1 MKKYVVPIASRD
13 IDLSRIK
20 FSEPLSCEIDN
31 NKINITYK
39 KHLDSNTYKTVKN
52 KTGVNFKGEVVK
64 NKDTIDLVGDFHCS
78 TQFKILYITA
88 AILIALCACYIALSD
103 FVKVWVVMAE
113 ILISL
118 FVYINLVNDDNKKFI
133 IINLLTKEIN
143 KISSKKFDYSYL
155 YNEAE
160 GYYDLDELYKGV
172 DTSLNVQKKNKI
184 KKSLCYILSITMFL
198 SGVIGVIVFGI
209 GSQTKQFEIVN
220 EYSPLY
226 EKHHIAVD
234 EDDRLYV
241 VCENYTEIFD
251 KEGNFLMKVN
261 HGRGVT
267 SVYLNFRDG
276 LTSFLLHGKGKEYKD
291 PNYYHEFVVDISN
304 KKILNKNTYKEAQI
318 EIENPN
324 RSRYYMKE
332 DTLYTIRDDKVY
344 IEGNGV
350 DKVLDLNS
358 PKSPIFFGYFFILAA
373 MGVSLLFFTRLRYR

>member
-1 MKKYVVPIASRD
+1 MKKYIVQIASRD

-52 KTGVNFKGEVVK
+52 KTGVNFKGEIVK

-118 FVYINLVNDDNKKFI
+118 FVYIHLV
-133 IINLLTKEIN
+133 
-143 KISSKKFDYSYL
+143 
-155 YNEAE
+155 AE
-160 GYYDLDELYKGV
+160 GYYDLDELYKEV
-172 DTSLNVQKKNKI
+172 DTSLKVQKKNKI

-198 SGVIGVIVFGI
+198 SGVIGVIIFGI

-251 KEGNFLMKVN
+251 KEGNLLMKVN

-276 LTSFLLHGKGKEYKD
+276 LTSFLLHGKGKEYEE

-344 IEGNGV
+344 IEGDGV

>member
-52 KTGVNFKGEVVK
+52 KTGVNFKGEIVK

-113 ILISL
+113 I
-118 FVYINLVNDDNKKFI
+118 
-133 IINLLTKEIN
+133 
-143 KISSKKFDYSYL
+143 
-155 YNEAE
+155 
-160 GYYDLDELYKGV
+160 
-172 DTSLNVQKKNKI
+172 
-184 KKSLCYILSITMFL
+184 
-198 SGVIGVIVFGI
+198 
-209 GSQTKQFEIVN
+209 
-220 EYSPLY
+220 
-226 EKHHIAVD
+226 
-234 EDDRLYV
+234 
-241 VCENYTEIFD
+241 FD

-276 LTSFLLHGKGKEYKD
+276 LTSFLLHGKGKEYEE

-344 IEGNGV
+344 IEGDGV

>member
-52 KTGVNFKGEVVK
+52 KTGVNFKGEIVK

-88 AILIALCACYIALSD
+88 AILVALCACYIALSD

-118 FVYINLVNDDNKKFI
+118 FVYIHLV
-133 IINLLTKEIN
+133 
-143 KISSKKFDYSYL
+143 
-155 YNEAE
+155 AE
-160 GYYDLDELYKGV
+160 GYYDLDELYKEV
-172 DTSLNVQKKNKI
+172 DTSLKVQKKNKI

-198 SGVIGVIVFGI
+198 SGVIGVIIFGI

-226 EKHHIAVD
+226 EKHHIEVD

-276 LTSFLLHGKGKEYKD
+276 LTSFLLHGKGKEYED

-344 IEGNGV
+344 IEGDGV

>member
-1 MKKYVVPIASRD
+1 MKKYIVQIASRD

-52 KTGVNFKGEVVK
+52 KTGVNFKGEIVK

-88 AILIALCACYIALSD
+88 AILVALCACYIALSD

-118 FVYINLVNDDNKKFI
+118 FVYIHLV
-133 IINLLTKEIN
+133 
-143 KISSKKFDYSYL
+143 
-155 YNEAE
+155 AE
-160 GYYDLDELYKGV
+160 GYYDLDELYKEV
-172 DTSLNVQKKNKI
+172 DTSLKVQKKNKI

-198 SGVIGVIVFGI
+198 SGVIGVIIFGI

-276 LTSFLLHGKGKEYKD
+276 LTSFLLHGKGKEYEE

-304 KKILNKNTYKEAQI
+304 KKILNKNTYKEAQ
-318 EIENPN
+318 ND

-344 IEGNGV
+344 IEGDGV

>member
-1 MKKYVVPIASRD
+1 
-13 IDLSRIK
+13 
-20 FSEPLSCEIDN
+20 
-31 NKINITYK
+31 
-39 KHLDSNTYKTVKN
+39 
-52 KTGVNFKGEVVK
+52 
-64 NKDTIDLVGDFHCS
+64 
-78 TQFKILYITA
+78 
-88 AILIALCACYIALSD
+88 
-103 FVKVWVVMAE
+103 
-113 ILISL
+113 
-118 FVYINLVNDDNKKFI
+118 
-133 IINLLTKEIN
+133 
-143 KISSKKFDYSYL
+143 
-155 YNEAE
+155 
-160 GYYDLDELYKGV
+160 
-172 DTSLNVQKKNKI
+172 
-184 KKSLCYILSITMFL
+184 MFL
-198 SGVIGVIVFGI
+198 SGVIGVIIFGI

-324 RSRYYMKE
+324 RSRYYIKE
-332 DTLYTIRDDKVY
+332 DTLYTIWDDKVY
-344 IEGNGV
+344 IEGDGV

>member
-52 KTGVNFKGEVVK
+52 KTGVNFKGEIVK

-118 FVYINLVNDDNKKFI
+118 FVYIHLV
-133 IINLLTKEIN
+133 
-143 KISSKKFDYSYL
+143 
-155 YNEAE
+155 AE
-160 GYYDLDELYKGV
+160 GYYDLDELYKEV
-172 DTSLNVQKKNKI
+172 DTSLKVQKKNKI

-198 SGVIGVIVFGI
+198 SGVIGVIIFGI

-276 LTSFLLHGKGKEYKD
+276 LTSFLLHGKGKEYED

-344 IEGNGV
+344 IEGDGV

>member
-52 KTGVNFKGEVVK
+52 KTGVNFKGEIVK

-118 FVYINLVNDDNKKFI
+118 FVYIHLV
-133 IINLLTKEIN
+133 
-143 KISSKKFDYSYL
+143 
-155 YNEAE
+155 AE
-160 GYYDLDELYKGV
+160 GYYDLDELYKEV
-172 DTSLNVQKKNKI
+172 DTSLKVQKKNKI

-198 SGVIGVIVFGI
+198 SGVIGVIIFGI

-226 EKHHIAVD
+226 EKHHIEVD

-276 LTSFLLHGKGKEYKD
+276 LTSFLFHGKGKEYEE

-344 IEGNGV
+344 IEGDGV

-358 PKSPIFFGYFFILAA
+358 PKSPIFVFY
-373 MGVSLLFFTRLRYR
+373 

>member
-1 MKKYVVPIASRD
+1 MKKYVVPITSRD

-52 KTGVNFKGEVVK
+52 KTGVNFKGEIVK

-88 AILIALCACYIALSD
+88 AILIVLCACYIALSD

-118 FVYINLVNDDNKKFI
+118 FVYIHLV
-133 IINLLTKEIN
+133 
-143 KISSKKFDYSYL
+143 
-155 YNEAE
+155 AE
-160 GYYDLDELYKGV
+160 GYYDLDELYKEV
-172 DTSLNVQKKNKI
+172 DTSLKVQKKNKI

-198 SGVIGVIVFGI
+198 SGVIGVIIFGI

-276 LTSFLLHGKGKEYKD
+276 LTSFLLHGKGKEYEE

-344 IEGNGV
+344 IEGDGV

>member
-1 MKKYVVPIASRD
+1 MKKYIVQIASRD

-52 KTGVNFKGEVVK
+52 KTGVNFKGEIVK

-88 AILIALCACYIALSD
+88 AILVALCACYIALSD

-118 FVYINLVNDDNKKFI
+118 FVYIHLV
-133 IINLLTKEIN
+133 
-143 KISSKKFDYSYL
+143 
-155 YNEAE
+155 AE
-160 GYYDLDELYKGV
+160 GYYDLDELYKEV
-172 DTSLNVQKKNKI
+172 DTSLKVQKKNKI

-198 SGVIGVIVFGI
+198 SGVIGVIIFGI

-251 KEGNFLMKVN
+251 KDGNFLMNVN

-276 LTSFLLHGKGKEYKD
+276 LTSFLLHGKGKEYEE

-344 IEGNGV
+344 IEGDGV

>member
-52 KTGVNFKGEVVK
+52 KTGVNFKGEIVK

-88 AILIALCACYIALSD
+88 AILVALCACYIALSD

-118 FVYINLVNDDNKKFI
+118 FVYIHLV
-133 IINLLTKEIN
+133 
-143 KISSKKFDYSYL
+143 
-155 YNEAE
+155 AE
-160 GYYDLDELYKGV
+160 GYYDLDELYKEV

-198 SGVIGVIVFGI
+198 SGVIGVIIFGI

-276 LTSFLLHGKGKEYKD
+276 LTSFLLHGKGKEYEE

-344 IEGNGV
+344 IEGDGV

>member
-52 KTGVNFKGEVVK
+52 KTGVNFKGEIVK

-113 ILISL
+113 I
-118 FVYINLVNDDNKKFI
+118 
-133 IINLLTKEIN
+133 
-143 KISSKKFDYSYL
+143 
-155 YNEAE
+155 
-160 GYYDLDELYKGV
+160 
-172 DTSLNVQKKNKI
+172 
-184 KKSLCYILSITMFL
+184 
-198 SGVIGVIVFGI
+198 
-209 GSQTKQFEIVN
+209 
-220 EYSPLY
+220 
-226 EKHHIAVD
+226 
-234 EDDRLYV
+234 
-241 VCENYTEIFD
+241 FD

-276 LTSFLLHGKGKEYKD
+276 LTSFLLHGKGKEYED

-344 IEGNGV
+344 IEGDGV

>member
-52 KTGVNFKGEVVK
+52 KTGVNFKGEIVK

-88 AILIALCACYIALSD
+88 AILVALCACYIALSD

-118 FVYINLVNDDNKKFI
+118 FVYIHLV
-133 IINLLTKEIN
+133 
-143 KISSKKFDYSYL
+143 
-155 YNEAE
+155 AE
-160 GYYDLDELYKGV
+160 GYYDLDELYKEV
-172 DTSLNVQKKNKI
+172 DTSLKVQKKNKI

-198 SGVIGVIVFGI
+198 SGVIGVIIFGI

-276 LTSFLLHGKGKEYKD
+276 LTSFLLHGKGKEYEE

-304 KKILNKNTYKEAQI
+304 KKILNKNTYKEAQ
-318 EIENPN
+318 ND

-344 IEGNGV
+344 IEGDGV

>member
-1 MKKYVVPIASRD
+1 MKKYIVQIASRD

-52 KTGVNFKGEVVK
+52 KTGVNFKGEIVK

-88 AILIALCACYIALSD
+88 AILVALCACYIALSD

-118 FVYINLVNDDNKKFI
+118 FVYIHLV
-133 IINLLTKEIN
+133 
-143 KISSKKFDYSYL
+143 
-155 YNEAE
+155 AE
-160 GYYDLDELYKGV
+160 GYYDLDELYKEV
-172 DTSLNVQKKNKI
+172 DTSLKVQKKNKI

-276 LTSFLLHGKGKEYKD
+276 LTSFLLHGKGKEYEE

>member
-1 MKKYVVPIASRD
+1 MKKYIVQIASRD

-52 KTGVNFKGEVVK
+52 KTGVNFKGEIVK

-88 AILIALCACYIALSD
+88 AILVALCACYIALSD

-118 FVYINLVNDDNKKFI
+118 FVYIHLV
-133 IINLLTKEIN
+133 
-143 KISSKKFDYSYL
+143 
-155 YNEAE
+155 AE
-160 GYYDLDELYKGV
+160 GYYDLDELYKEV
-172 DTSLNVQKKNKI
+172 DTSLKVQKKNKI

-198 SGVIGVIVFGI
+198 SGVIGVIIFGI

-276 LTSFLLHGKGKEYKD
+276 LTSFLLHGKGKEYEE

-344 IEGNGV
+344 IEGDGV

>member
-52 KTGVNFKGEVVK
+52 KTGVNFKGEIVK

-118 FVYINLVNDDNKKFI
+118 FVYIHLV
-133 IINLLTKEIN
+133 
-143 KISSKKFDYSYL
+143 
-155 YNEAE
+155 AE
-160 GYYDLDELYKGV
+160 GYYDLDELYKEV
-172 DTSLNVQKKNKI
+172 DTSLKVQKKNKI

-198 SGVIGVIVFGI
+198 SGVIGVIIFGI

-276 LTSFLLHGKGKEYKD
+276 LTSFLLHGKGKEYEE

-344 IEGNGV
+344 IEGDGV

>member
-1 MKKYVVPIASRD
+1 MKKYIVQIASRD

-52 KTGVNFKGEVVK
+52 KTGVNFKGEIVK

-88 AILIALCACYIALSD
+88 AILVALCACYIALSD

-118 FVYINLVNDDNKKFI
+118 FVYIHLV
-133 IINLLTKEIN
+133 
-143 KISSKKFDYSYL
+143 
-155 YNEAE
+155 AE
-160 GYYDLDELYKGV
+160 GYYDLDELYKEV
-172 DTSLNVQKKNKI
+172 DTSLKVQKKNKI

-198 SGVIGVIVFGI
+198 SGVIGVIIFGI

-276 LTSFLLHGKGKEYKD
+276 LTSFLLHGKGKEYEE

-344 IEGNGV
+344 IEGDRV

>member
-52 KTGVNFKGEVVK
+52 KTGVNFKGEIVK

-118 FVYINLVNDDNKKFI
+118 FVYIHLV
-133 IINLLTKEIN
+133 
-143 KISSKKFDYSYL
+143 
-155 YNEAE
+155 AE
-160 GYYDLDELYKGV
+160 GYYDLDELYKEV
-172 DTSLNVQKKNKI
+172 DTSLKVQKKNKI

-198 SGVIGVIVFGI
+198 SGVIGVIIFGI

-251 KEGNFLMKVN
+251 KEGNLLMKVN

-276 LTSFLLHGKGKEYKD
+276 LTSFLLHGKGKEYEE

-344 IEGNGV
+344 IEGDGV

>member
-1 MKKYVVPIASRD
+1 MKKYIVQIASRD

-52 KTGVNFKGEVVK
+52 KTGVNFKGEIVK

-88 AILIALCACYIALSD
+88 AILVALCACYIALSD

-118 FVYINLVNDDNKKFI
+118 FVYIHLV
-133 IINLLTKEIN
+133 
-143 KISSKKFDYSYL
+143 
-155 YNEAE
+155 AE
-160 GYYDLDELYKGV
+160 GYYDLDELYKEV
-172 DTSLNVQKKNKI
+172 DTSLKVQKKNKI

-198 SGVIGVIVFGI
+198 SGVIGVIIFGI

-226 EKHHIAVD
+226 EKQHIAVD

-276 LTSFLLHGKGKEYKD
+276 LTSFLLHGKGKEYEE

>member
-1 MKKYVVPIASRD
+1 
-13 IDLSRIK
+13 
-20 FSEPLSCEIDN
+20 
-31 NKINITYK
+31 
-39 KHLDSNTYKTVKN
+39 
-52 KTGVNFKGEVVK
+52 
-64 NKDTIDLVGDFHCS
+64 
-78 TQFKILYITA
+78 
-88 AILIALCACYIALSD
+88 
-103 FVKVWVVMAE
+103 
-113 ILISL
+113 
-118 FVYINLVNDDNKKFI
+118 
-133 IINLLTKEIN
+133 
-143 KISSKKFDYSYL
+143 
-155 YNEAE
+155 
-160 GYYDLDELYKGV
+160 
-172 DTSLNVQKKNKI
+172 
-184 KKSLCYILSITMFL
+184 MFL
-198 SGVIGVIVFGI
+198 SGVIGVIIFGI

-276 LTSFLLHGKGKEYKD
+276 LTSFLLHGKGKEYED

-324 RSRYYMKE
+324 RSRYYIKE
-332 DTLYTIRDDKVY
+332 DTLYTIWDDKVY
-344 IEGNGV
+344 IEGDGV

>member
-1 MKKYVVPIASRD
+1 MKKYIVQIASRD

-52 KTGVNFKGEVVK
+52 KTGVNFKGEIVK

-88 AILIALCACYIALSD
+88 AILVALCACYIALSD

-118 FVYINLVNDDNKKFI
+118 FVYIHLV
-133 IINLLTKEIN
+133 
-143 KISSKKFDYSYL
+143 
-155 YNEAE
+155 AE
-160 GYYDLDELYKGV
+160 GYYDLDELYKEV
-172 DTSLNVQKKNKI
+172 DTSLKVQKKNKI

-198 SGVIGVIVFGI
+198 SGVIGVIIFGI

-251 KEGNFLMKVN
+251 KEGNLLMKVN

-276 LTSFLLHGKGKEYKD
+276 LTSFLLHGKGKEYEE

-344 IEGNGV
+344 IEGDGV

>member
-1 MKKYVVPIASRD
+1 MKKYIVQIASRD

-52 KTGVNFKGEVVK
+52 KTGVNFKGEIVK

-88 AILIALCACYIALSD
+88 AILVALCACYIALSD

-118 FVYINLVNDDNKKFI
+118 FVYIHLV
-133 IINLLTKEIN
+133 
-143 KISSKKFDYSYL
+143 
-155 YNEAE
+155 AE
-160 GYYDLDELYKGV
+160 GYYDLDELYKEV
-172 DTSLNVQKKNKI
+172 DTSLKVQKKNKI

-198 SGVIGVIVFGI
+198 SGVIGVIIFGI

-276 LTSFLLHGKGKEYKD
+276 LTSFLLHGKGKEYEE

-344 IEGNGV
+344 IEGDGV

-358 PKSPIFFGYFFILAA
+358 PKSPIFFGCFFILAA

>member
-1 MKKYVVPIASRD
+1 MKKYIVQIASRD

-52 KTGVNFKGEVVK
+52 KTGVNFKGEIVK

-118 FVYINLVNDDNKKFI
+118 FVYIHLV
-133 IINLLTKEIN
+133 
-143 KISSKKFDYSYL
+143 
-155 YNEAE
+155 AE
-160 GYYDLDELYKGV
+160 GYYDLDELYKEV
-172 DTSLNVQKKNKI
+172 DTSLKVQKKNKI

-198 SGVIGVIVFGI
+198 SGVIGVIIFGI

-276 LTSFLLHGKGKEYKD
+276 LTSFLLHGKGKEYEE

-344 IEGNGV
+344 IEGEGV

>member
-1 MKKYVVPIASRD
+1 
-13 IDLSRIK
+13 
-20 FSEPLSCEIDN
+20 
-31 NKINITYK
+31 
-39 KHLDSNTYKTVKN
+39 
-52 KTGVNFKGEVVK
+52 
-64 NKDTIDLVGDFHCS
+64 
-78 TQFKILYITA
+78 
-88 AILIALCACYIALSD
+88 
-103 FVKVWVVMAE
+103 MAE

-160 GYYDLDELYKGV
+160 GYYDLDELYKEV
-172 DTSLNVQKKNKI
+172 DTSLKVQKKNKI

-198 SGVIGVIVFGI
+198 SGVIGVIIFGI

-304 KKILNKNTYKEAQI
+304 KKILNKNTYKEAQ
-318 EIENPN
+318 ND

-344 IEGNGV
+344 IEGDGV

>member
-1 MKKYVVPIASRD
+1 
-13 IDLSRIK
+13 
-20 FSEPLSCEIDN
+20 
-31 NKINITYK
+31 
-39 KHLDSNTYKTVKN
+39 
-52 KTGVNFKGEVVK
+52 
-64 NKDTIDLVGDFHCS
+64 
-78 TQFKILYITA
+78 
-88 AILIALCACYIALSD
+88 
-103 FVKVWVVMAE
+103 
-113 ILISL
+113 
-118 FVYINLVNDDNKKFI
+118 
-133 IINLLTKEIN
+133 
-143 KISSKKFDYSYL
+143 
-155 YNEAE
+155 
-160 GYYDLDELYKGV
+160 
-172 DTSLNVQKKNKI
+172 
-184 KKSLCYILSITMFL
+184 MFL
-198 SGVIGVIVFGI
+198 SGVIGVIIFGI

-276 LTSFLLHGKGKEYKD
+276 LTSFLLHGKGKEYEE

-304 KKILNKNTYKEAQI
+304 KKILNKNTYKEAQ
-318 EIENPN
+318 ND

-344 IEGNGV
+344 IEGDGV

>member
-1 MKKYVVPIASRD
+1 MKKYIVQIASRD

-52 KTGVNFKGEVVK
+52 KTGVNFKGEIVK

-88 AILIALCACYIALSD
+88 AILVALCACYIALSD

-118 FVYINLVNDDNKKFI
+118 FVYIHLV
-133 IINLLTKEIN
+133 
-143 KISSKKFDYSYL
+143 
-155 YNEAE
+155 AE
-160 GYYDLDELYKGV
+160 GYYDLDELYKEV

-198 SGVIGVIVFGI
+198 SGVIGVIIFGI

-276 LTSFLLHGKGKEYKD
+276 LTSFLLHGKGKEYEE

-344 IEGNGV
+344 IEGDGV

>member
-1 MKKYVVPIASRD
+1 MKKYVVPIANSD
-13 IDLSRIK
+13 VDLNRIK
-20 FSEPLSCEIDN
+20 FAEPLYCEIDN
-31 NKINITYK
+31 NKINLTYK
-39 KHLDSNTYKTVKN
+39 KYLDSNIHKTVNN
-52 KTGVNFKGEVVK
+52 KTGVTFKGEIVK
-64 NKDTIDLVGDFHCS
+64 NEETVDLVGDFYCS
-78 TQFKILYITA
+78 NKFKILYIIT
-88 AILIALCACYIALSD
+88 AILIALCVYYIALSD
-103 FVKVWVVMAE
+103 FIKVWVVTAE

-118 FVYINLVNDDNKKFI
+118 FVYINLVNDDDKKFI

-143 KISSKKFDYSYL
+143 RVSSKKFDYSYL

-160 GYYDLDELYKGV
+160 GYYDLDELYKEV
-172 DTSLNVQKKNKI
+172 DTSLEVQKKNKI
-184 KKSLCYILSITMFL
+184 KKSLCYILSIIMFL
-198 SGVIGVIVFGI
+198 SGFIGAIIFGL

-276 LTSFLLHGKGKEYKD
+276 LTSFLLHGKGKEYEE

-318 EIENPN
+318 DIENPN

-332 DTLYTIRDDKVY
+332 DTLYTIRGDKVH
-344 IEGNGV
+344 IEGDEI

-358 PKSPIFFGYFFILAA
+358 PKTPIYFGYFFILAA

>member
-1 MKKYVVPIASRD
+1 MKKYIVQIASRD

-88 AILIALCACYIALSD
+88 AILVALCACYIALSD

-118 FVYINLVNDDNKKFI
+118 FVYIHLV
-133 IINLLTKEIN
+133 
-143 KISSKKFDYSYL
+143 
-155 YNEAE
+155 AE
-160 GYYDLDELYKGV
+160 GYYDLDELYKEV

-198 SGVIGVIVFGI
+198 SGVIGVIIFGI

-276 LTSFLLHGKGKEYKD
+276 LTSFLLHGKGKEYEE

-344 IEGNGV
+344 IEGDGV

>member
-1 MKKYVVPIASRD
+1 MI
-13 IDLSRIK
+13 IFNLSRIK

-52 KTGVNFKGEVVK
+52 KTGVNFKGEIVK

-88 AILIALCACYIALSD
+88 A
-103 FVKVWVVMAE
+103 

-160 GYYDLDELYKGV
+160 GYYDLDELYKEV
-172 DTSLNVQKKNKI
+172 DTSLKVQKKNKI

-198 SGVIGVIVFGI
+198 SGVIGVIIFGI

-344 IEGNGV
+344 IEGDGV

-358 PKSPIFFGYFFILAA
+358 PKSPIFFGYFFILAT
-373 MGVSLLFFTRLRYR
+373 MGVSLLFFTRLRYI